1 MLSKLSLRARL
12 FLNFL
17 GVSLIILALA
27 IPTNYVFS
35 ARQLEQTVGDTIA
48 RSTGEIADKIDRNLF
63 ERYGDAQA
71 FSFNKFPDAAHL
83 KVNTDFMN
91 NMMGYYAPIYQLMIM
106 TDATGKVVAVN
117 TVDKGGKALQSSYLL
132 GKNFSET
139 DWFKKA
145 ISGEIKPGQTL
156 VEDPLL
162 DEDVRQIYPESSG
175 IAMNFTSPILD
186 AGGKIVGVWTN
197 RMDVSNIEQIV
208 SDSLKKE
215 RDRGLTLS
223 GVSLLTPGGQLLYPG
238 QKSGITDA
246 ILQGAA
252 PQLKNQQEGYLKE
265 GDSIFGV
272 THSKGFSTYPARN
285 WAVVFA
291 VDYAQAMK
299 SLDTLVYANLGLFVV
314 AMTLAFALTIFATKT
329 IVAPINSL
337 VYVAQQVSAGD
348 LSQQLPEAI
357 LRSDPKLG
365 GAFNEML
372 TRLRALVREV
382 QQAAGEVASSSTQLS
397 EIATQTT
404 LANEQI
410 SLAIGDVTKGN
421 TEQVAQVDQAVNRVK
436 ELDSMME
443 SISSGAARQ
452 TAEIEEAS
460 EIIEE
465 MARNITEVQQNGQG
479 ILDSAGQS
487 LVVAAQGA
495 EAVRDTVLGMER
507 IRDTVYGAA
516 EMIRTLD
523 HQSRQVGEIIQLIE
537 NIAAETNLL
546 ALNAALEAARAGD
559 QGKGF
564 AVVAQ
569 QVKALAEGSDKAAKQ
584 ITTLIEE
591 IRQGISSAVDAM
603 ETGTRE
609 VGAGVQLSEKA
620 GEALEEILGNIR
632 DTERQARN
640 ISEHTARVAQQSSA
654 TVQVMGGLGEIAAAN
669 ITAAGQVSS
678 ETKGATALM
687 VAVADIAD
695 QNAASAEEVSAST
708 EELNASFQQ
717 VVAAAGQLQ
726 EMSRILQQET
736 SRFSV

>member
-1 MLSKLSLRARL
+1 
-12 FLNFL
+12 
-17 GVSLIILALA
+17 
-27 IPTNYVFS
+27 
-35 ARQLEQTVGDTIA
+35 
-48 RSTGEIADKIDRNLF
+48 
-63 ERYGDAQA
+63 
-71 FSFNKFPDAAHL
+71 
-83 KVNTDFMN
+83 
-91 NMMGYYAPIYQLMIM
+91 
-106 TDATGKVVAVN
+106 
-117 TVDKGGKALQSSYLL
+117 
-132 GKNFSET
+132 
-139 DWFKKA
+139 
-145 ISGEIKPGQTL
+145 
-156 VEDPLL
+156 
-162 DEDVRQIYPESSG
+162 
-175 IAMNFTSPILD
+175 
-186 AGGKIVGVWTN
+186 
-197 RMDVSNIEQIV
+197 
-208 SDSLKKE
+208 
-215 RDRGLTLS
+215 
-223 GVSLLTPGGQLLYPG
+223 
-238 QKSGITDA
+238 
-246 ILQGAA
+246 
-252 PQLKNQQEGYLKE
+252 
-265 GDSIFGV
+265 
-272 THSKGFSTYPARN
+272 
-285 WAVVFA
+285 
-291 VDYAQAMK
+291 
-299 SLDTLVYANLGLFVV
+299 
-314 AMTLAFALTIFATKT
+314 
-329 IVAPINSL
+329 
-337 VYVAQQVSAGD
+337 
-348 LSQQLPEAI
+348 
-357 LRSDPKLG
+357 
-365 GAFNEML
+365 
-372 TRLRALVREV
+372 
-382 QQAAGEVASSSTQLS
+382 
-397 EIATQTT
+397 
-404 LANEQI
+404 
-410 SLAIGDVTKGN
+410 
-421 TEQVAQVDQAVNRVK
+421 
-436 ELDSMME
+436 MME

-465 MARNITEVQQNGQG
+465 MARKITEVQQNGQG